1 MSKSKKR
8 SRKLLKRRKK
18 RTRLKRKKK
27 KKKRV
32 QNEVAL
38 AARAVHDQ
46 DIGLPP
52 VHDVVVRV
60 QSQGSAESDLVHVP
74 VGGHALDHD
83 QSREKGGRDLGAE
96 RRKGLEVATAV
107 VAVVLGLGKYLD

>member
-1 MSKSKKR
+1 MLKLKKR
-8 SRKLLKRRKK
+8 SRKLWKKRKK
-18 RTRLKRKKK
+18 RIRLKRK

-46 DIGLPP
+46 DIGHPP

-60 QSQGSAESDLVHVP
+60 QSQGSAERNLVHVP

-83 QSREKGGRDLGAE
+83 QSRENDGRDPGAE

-107 VAVVLGLGKYLD
+107 VVVVRVLGK

>member
-1 MSKSKKR
+1 MLKSKKR
-8 SRKLLKRRKK
+8 SRKFWKRRKK

-27 KKKRV
+27 RRV

-52 VHDVVVRV
+52 VHDVVVHV

-83 QSREKGGRDLGAE
+83 QSREKGGRDPGAE
-96 RRKGLEVATAV
+96 RRKGLVVATAV
-107 VAVVLGLGKYLD
+107 VAVVHGLGEYLD